1 MVEEGEKCMV
11 LLGTLINGL
20 CIIIGTVLGLI
31 FTNIPERMKTTALQG
46 IGLVVSLIGIQMAI
60 QAENIVLIL
69 LSLLI
74 GALIGAGIYLEDKL
88 NIIGEK
94 IERKVNRKGK
104 SNLTEGFITASLIFV
119 IGAMAIV
126 GALDGGLRGD
136 HEVLIT
142 KAFLD
147 GFMAMV
153 LTTTLG
159 YGVIFSVIPVV
170 LYQGSIALLAVQI
183 NKWLPQQV
191 LDGFIN
197 EVTAIGGLLI
207 LAIGLNI
214 LNITK
219 IKIGDFLPA
228 IFIFILFYFSY
239 SFIM

>member
-1 MVEEGEKCMV
+1 MA
-11 LLGTLINGL
+11 LLGTLVNGL
-20 CIIIGTVLGLI
+20 CIIIGTIIGLV
-31 FTNIPERMKTTALQG
+31 FSNIPERIKNTALQG
-46 IGLVVSLIGIQMAI
+46 IGLVVALIGIQMAI
-60 QAENIVLIL
+60 QADNIILIL
-69 LSLLI
+69 LSLLLGSII
-74 GALIGAGIYLEDKL
+74 GGGVHLEDKL
-88 NIIGEK
+88 NILGRKLEGK
-94 IERKVNRKGK
+94 ISKDGNG
-104 SNLTEGFITASLIFV
+104 NLTEGFITASLIFV
-119 IGAMAIV
+119 IGAMSIV

-136 HEVLIT
+136 NEVLYT

-159 YGVIFSVIPVV
+159 YGVIFSVIPVI

-183 NKWLPQQV
+183 NNWLPQSI

-228 IFIFILFYFSY
+228 IFVFIIFYFSY
-239 SFIM
+239 GFIAF

>member
-1 MVEEGEKCMV
+1 MA
-11 LLGTLINGL
+11 LLGTLVNGL
-20 CIIIGTVLGLI
+20 CIIIGTIIGLV
-31 FTNIPERMKTTALQG
+31 FSNIPERIKNTALQG
-46 IGLVVSLIGIQMAI
+46 IGLVVALIGIQMAI
-60 QAENIVLIL
+60 QADNIILIL
-69 LSLLI
+69 LSLLLGSI
-74 GALIGAGIYLEDKL
+74 IGAGIHLEDKL
-88 NIIGEK
+88 NILGQKLEGK
-94 IERKVNRKGK
+94 ISKDRNG
-104 SNLTEGFITASLIFV
+104 NLTEGFITASLIFV
-119 IGAMAIV
+119 IGAMSIV

-136 HEVLIT
+136 HEVLYT

-159 YGVIFSVIPVV
+159 YGVIFSVIPVI

-183 NKWLPQQV
+183 NNWLPQSI
-191 LDGFIN
+191 LEGFIN

-228 IFIFILFYFSY
+228 IFVFIIFYFSY
-239 SFIM
+239 GFIAF

>member
-1 MVEEGEKCMV
+1 MA
-11 LLGTLINGL
+11 LLGTLVNGL
-20 CIIIGTVLGLI
+20 CIIIGTIIGLV
-31 FTNIPERMKTTALQG
+31 FSNIPERIKTTALQA
-46 IGLVVSLIGIQMAI
+46 IGLVVALIGIQMAI
-60 QAENIVLIL
+60 QANNIILIL
-69 LSLLI
+69 LSLLLGAVI
-74 GALIGAGIYLEDKL
+74 GTAIHLEEKL
-88 NIIGEK
+88 NLMGEK
-94 IERKVNRKGK
+94 LEKKVSKKRN

-136 HEVLIT
+136 HEVLYT

-147 GFMAMV
+147 GFMAIV
-153 LTTTLG
+153 LTSTLG

-170 LYQGSIALLAVQI
+170 LYQGSIALLAAQI
-183 NKWLPQQV
+183 NKWLPQAV

-228 IFIFILFYFSY
+228 IFVFIIFYFSY
-239 SFIM
+239 SLLAL

>member
-1 MVEEGEKCMV
+1 MEEGEKSV
-11 LLGTLINGL
+11 ALLGTLINGL
-20 CIIIGTVLGLI
+20 CIIIGTVLGLV

-74 GALIGAGIYLEDKL
+74 GAVIGSGIHLEDKL

-94 IERKVNRKGK
+94 IERTVNKKGK

-119 IGAMAIV
+119 VGAMAIV

-207 LAIGLNI
+207 LVIGLNI

-239 SFIM
+239 SFLI

>member
-1 MVEEGEKCMV
+1 M
-11 LLGTLINGL
+11 
-20 CIIIGTVLGLI
+20 
-31 FTNIPERMKTTALQG
+31 
-46 IGLVVSLIGIQMAI
+46 
-60 QAENIVLIL
+60 
-69 LSLLI
+69 
-74 GALIGAGIYLEDKL
+74 
-88 NIIGEK
+88 
-94 IERKVNRKGK
+94 
-104 SNLTEGFITASLIFV
+104 
-119 IGAMAIV
+119 
-126 GALDGGLRGD
+126 GGLRND

-159 YGVIFSVIPVV
+159 FGVVFSVIPVI

-228 IFIFILFYFSY
+228 IFVFIIFYFSY
-239 SFIM
+239 SLLV

>member
-1 MVEEGEKCMV
+1 MA

-20 CIIIGTVLGLI
+20 CIIIGTVLGLV

-74 GALIGAGIYLEDKL
+74 GAVIGSGIHLEDKL

-94 IERKVNRKGK
+94 IERTVNKKGK

-119 IGAMAIV
+119 VGAMAIV

-207 LAIGLNI
+207 LVIGLNI

-239 SFIM
+239 SFLI

>member
-1 MVEEGEKCMV
+1 MA
-11 LLGTLINGL
+11 LLGTLVNGL
-20 CIIIGTVLGLI
+20 CIIIGTIIGLV
-31 FTNIPERMKTTALQG
+31 FSNIPERIKNTALQG
-46 IGLVVSLIGIQMAI
+46 IGLVVALIGIQMAI
-60 QAENIVLIL
+60 QADNIILIL
-69 LSLLI
+69 LSLLLGSI
-74 GALIGAGIYLEDKL
+74 IGAGVHLEDKL
-88 NIIGEK
+88 NILGRKLEGK
-94 IERKVNRKGK
+94 ISKDGNG
-104 SNLTEGFITASLIFV
+104 NLTEGFITASLIFV
-119 IGAMAIV
+119 IGAMSIV

-136 HEVLIT
+136 HEVLYT

-159 YGVIFSVIPVV
+159 YGVIFSVIPVI

-183 NKWLPQQV
+183 NNWLPQSI

-228 IFIFILFYFSY
+228 IFVFIIFYFSY
-239 SFIM
+239 GFIAF

>member
-1 MVEEGEKCMV
+1 MA
-11 LLGTLINGL
+11 LLGTLVNGL
-20 CIIIGTVLGLI
+20 CIIIGTIIGLI
-31 FTNIPERMKTTALQG
+31 FSNIPERIKTTALQA
-46 IGLVVSLIGIQMAI
+46 IGLVVALIGIQMAI
-60 QAENIVLIL
+60 QANNIILIL
-69 LSLLI
+69 LSLLLGAVI
-74 GALIGAGIYLEDKL
+74 GTAIHLEEKL
-88 NIIGEK
+88 NLMGEK
-94 IERKVNRKGK
+94 LERKVSKKRN

-136 HEVLIT
+136 HEVLYT

-147 GFMAMV
+147 GFLAIV
-153 LTTTLG
+153 LTSTLG

-170 LYQGSIALLAVQI
+170 LYQGSIALLAAQI
-183 NKWLPQQV
+183 NKWLPQSV

-228 IFIFILFYFSY
+228 IFVFIIFYFSY
-239 SFIM
+239 GLLAL

>member
-1 MVEEGEKCMV
+1 MV
-11 LLGTLINGL
+11 LLGTLVNGL
-20 CIIIGTVLGLI
+20 CIIIGTILGLV

-46 IGLVVSLIGIQMAI
+46 IGLVVTLIGVQMAI

-74 GALIGAGIYLEDKL
+74 GAVIGTGIHLEERL
-88 NIIGEK
+88 NSMGQN
-94 IERKVNRKGK
+94 IERKFSRKGE
-104 SNLTEGFITASLIFV
+104 SNVTEGFITASLIFV
-119 IGAMAIV
+119 VGAMAIV

-159 YGVIFSVIPVV
+159 YGVVFSVIPVV

-183 NKWLPQQV
+183 NKWLPQHV

-239 SFIM
+239 SFLI

>member
-1 MVEEGEKCMV
+1 MA
-11 LLGTLINGL
+11 LLGTLVNGL
-20 CIIIGTVLGLI
+20 CIIIGTIIGLI
-31 FTNIPERMKTTALQG
+31 FSNIPERVKNTALQG
-46 IGLVVSLIGIQMAI
+46 IGLVVALIGIQMAI
-60 QAENIVLIL
+60 QADNIILIL
-69 LSLLI
+69 LSLLLGSII
-74 GALIGAGIYLEDKL
+74 GTGVHLEDKL
-88 NIIGEK
+88 NILGQKLEGK
-94 IERKVNRKGK
+94 ISKDGNG
-104 SNLTEGFITASLIFV
+104 NLTEGFITATLIFV
-119 IGAMAIV
+119 IGAMSIV

-136 HEVLIT
+136 HEVLYT

-159 YGVIFSVIPVV
+159 YGVIFSVIPVI

-183 NKWLPQQV
+183 NNWLPQSI

-228 IFIFILFYFSY
+228 IFVFIIFYFSY
-239 SFIM
+239 GFIA

>member
-1 MVEEGEKCMV
+1 MV

-88 NIIGEK
+88 NIIGER
-94 IERKVNRKGK
+94 IERKVNKKGK

-119 IGAMAIV
+119 VGAMAIV

-228 IFIFILFYFSY
+228 IFIFIPFYFSY
-239 SFIM
+239 SFLM